1 MTKKSKRRI
10 AVRIDMTPMVD
21 IAFLLLIFYM
31 TTTQFKPPE
40 QKQVV
45 LPTSTSQR
53 QLPLKNFITI
63 TVTKQDSV
71 FLDYILKV
79 KKFDPTIADS
89 IELPEREYLT
99 STPEGVG
106 NEIQKMRLK
115 AISQN
120 IKDLFLVMK
129 ADKDA
134 SFGVVEKIMK
144 AMQDQNLTSFQVVT
158 DLDRTLSRTVGG
170 G

>member
-1 MTKKSKRRI
+1 MLKKGKRRI

-53 QLPLKNFITI
+53 ELPLKNFITI

-71 FLDYILKV
+71 YLDYIMMTR
-79 KKFDPTIADS
+79 KFNPETGDS
-89 IELPEREYLT
+89 IELPVREYYT
-99 STPEGVG
+99 APAEMVG
-106 NEIQKMRLK
+106 AELQRMRLK
-115 AISQN
+115 AMQGKIR
-120 IKDLFLVMK
+120 DLFLVLK

-134 SFGVVEKIMK
+134 SFGVVEKIMNS
-144 AMQDQNLTSFQVVT
+144 MQEQKLTTFQVVT
-158 DLDRTLSRTVGG
+158 DLDKDVSRSGG
-170 G
+170 

>member
-1 MTKKSKRRI
+1 MTKKGKRRI
-10 AVRIDMTPMVD
+10 SVRIDMTPMVD

-53 QLPLKNFITI
+53 QLPIKNFITI

-79 KKFDPTIADS
+79 KKFDPAAGDS
-89 IELPEREYLT
+89 IEVPVREYFT
-99 STPEGVG
+99 SSPDMVG
-106 NEIQKMRLK
+106 AEIQKMRLK
-115 AISQN
+115 ALGQQ
-120 IKDLFLVMK
+120 IKDLYLVMK

-134 SFGVVEKIMK
+134 SYGVVEKIMN

-158 DLDRTLSRTVGG
+158 DLDRTLSRSVGG

>member
-1 MTKKSKRRI
+1 MLKKGKRRI

-53 QLPLKNFITI
+53 ELPLKNFITI

-71 FLDYILKV
+71 FLDFIIKV
-79 KKFDPTIADS
+79 KKFDPAAGDS
-89 IELPEREYLT
+89 IDLPEREYFT
-99 STPEGVG
+99 STPDMVG
-106 NEIQKMRLK
+106 ADIQKMRLK
-115 AISQN
+115 AVEARIGN
-120 IKDLFLVMK
+120 LFLVLK

-134 SFGVVEKIMK
+134 SFGAVEKIMA
-144 AMQDQNLTSFQVVT
+144 AMQQQNLTSFQVVT
-158 DLDRTLSRTVGG
+158 DLDRTLSRSIGG

>member
-1 MTKKSKRRI
+1 MTKKAKRRI
-10 AVRIDMTPMVD
+10 AIRIDMTPMVD

-71 FLDYILKV
+71 FLDYIIKV
-79 KKFDPTIADS
+79 KKFDPTAGDS

-99 STPEGVG
+99 SSPEAVG
-106 NEIQKMRLK
+106 TEIQKMRLK
-115 AISQN
+115 AIEQK

-158 DLDRTLSRTVGG
+158 DLDRTLSRSVGG

>member
-79 KKFDPTIADS
+79 KKFDPTIGDS

>member
-1 MTKKSKRRI
+1 MTKKGKRRV

-31 TTTQFKPPE
+31 ATTQFKPPE
-40 QKQVV
+40 QQQVV

-71 FLDYILKV
+71 FLDFIIKA
-79 KKFDPTIADS
+79 KRFDPTVGDS
-89 IELPEREYLT
+89 IEIPVRDYLR
-99 STPEGVG
+99 STPEMVG
-106 NEIQKMRLK
+106 AEIQKMRLK
-115 AISQN
+115 AVVEKIGN
-120 IKDLFLVMK
+120 LFLVLK

-134 SFGVVEKIMK
+134 SYGVVEKIMS
-144 AMQDQNLTSFQVVT
+144 AMQEQNLTSFQVVT
-158 DLDRTLSRTVGG
+158 DLDRSLSRVAGG

>member
-1 MTKKSKRRI
+1 MIRKGKRRI

-71 FLDYILKV
+71 FLDFIIKA
-79 KKFDPTIADS
+79 KRFDPTIGDS
-89 IELPEREYLT
+89 IEVPVRDYLT
-99 STPEGVG
+99 STPEMVG
-106 NEIQKMRLK
+106 AEIQKMRLK
-115 AISQN
+115 AVVEKIGN
-120 IKDLFLVMK
+120 LFLVLK

-134 SFGVVEKIMK
+134 SYGVVEKIMN
-144 AMQDQNLTSFQVVT
+144 AMQEQNLTSFQVVT
-158 DLDRTLSRTVGG
+158 DLDRSLSRVAGG